1 MVITYHGGEFFKVT
15 FGDTTLAFNPIA
27 KDSSW
32 KTAKFGADIALVSL
46 NHPDMN
52 GTDQVAHGERE
63 PFVIAG
69 PGEYEIK
76 GVFIKGFEIPTS
88 YAGTNMVNT
97 IYTVE
102 LEGMHI
108 VFLGALGERKI
119 SPEIKGMLPDIDI
132 LFVPIGGGD
141 VLSASDA
148 HELSVELETKI
159 VIPMHYGD
167 NVKDID
173 ALKIFL
179 KSEGGN
185 GKPIDKLTLKKKDLD
200 GKEGEIVVLAT

>member
-1 MVITYHGGEFFKVT
+1 MVITYYGGEFFKVT
-15 FGDTTLAFNPIA
+15 FGDTALAFNPIA
-27 KDSSW
+27 KDSKW
-32 KTAKFGADIALVSL
+32 KTAKFGVDIALVTL

-52 GTDQVAHGERE
+52 GVEQVSHGERE
-63 PFVIAG
+63 PFVVTG
-69 PGEYEIK
+69 PGEYEVK
-76 GVFIKGFEIPTS
+76 GIFIKGFEVPTTYS
-88 YAGTNMVNT
+88 GTEAVNT

-119 SPEIKGMLPDIDI
+119 SPEIKGALPDIDI
-132 LFVPIGGGD
+132 LFVPIGDGD

-167 NVKDID
+167 RAEDKD

-179 KSEGGN
+179 KSEAGN
-185 GKPIDKLTLKKKDLD
+185 GKPVDKLTLKKKDLD
-200 GKEGEIVVLAT
+200 GKDGEIVVLAS